1 MSDGNCLFRSIAD
14 QIYGDSN
21 KHSYLR
27 KLVITYMKEHEEYIK
42 LFLDDDD
49 ETFDDYVMKM
59 SSDGEWGDNVEL
71 FCLSQVCH
79 VNIVVHQVEGP
90 RFVIKYESNDTN
102 DNNNK
107 IAHISYHGECHY
119 NSVRNTDDDDDK
131 PAIDYHQQNF
141 LKSND
146 NDKSH
151 KNDDD
156 KSNKKQITTKKTK
169 ALSKK
174 ETRKLKKGINDNINT
189 KNDDNNNVNDNLSKA
204 ISEITI

>member
-1 MSDGNCLFRSIAD
+1 MNLRIKPSLSDGNCLFRSIAD

-21 KHSYLR
+21 KHSDLR
-27 KLVITYMKEHEEYIK
+27 QRVIKYMKENEEYIK
-42 LFLDDDD
+42 LFIDDDS
-49 ETFDDYVMKM
+49 TFDDYVELM

-79 VNIVVHQVEGP
+79 INIVVHQVEGP
-90 RFVIKYESNDTN
+90 RFVIKYESNDIN

-107 IAHISYHGECHY
+107 IAHISYHGACHY

-146 NDKSH
+146 NDE
-151 KNDDD
+151 
-156 KSNKKQITTKKTK
+156 SNKKQITTKKTK

-174 ETRKLKKGINDNINT
+174 ETRKLKKGTNNNINT
-189 KNDDNNNVNDNLSKA
+189 KNDDNNVNDNLSKA